1 MLQVNSGNLMQSI
14 KTEYSF
20 WDLLK
25 IIFKILFYKMN
36 FTWELDDGKGER
48 EKEKK
53 SKKNKSL

>member
-1 MLQVNSGNLMQSI
+1 MLQVNSGNLMQNI

-53 SKKNKSL
+53 QEK

>member
-20 WDLLK
+20 WDFLK

-48 EKEKK
+48 KREK